1 MQNLENV
8 GGLCMSQINRKYNF
22 QDETRTIANQIDEE
36 LDQLVGSYNAQDLVI
51 SDHINKIVDPN
62 SNDAT
67 RDKHVSDLDI
77 KSIKDQISNVS
88 SGGLDLRYYTKPEID
103 SLTGQLNSL
112 NTNDKSNLVNAINE
126 VNSLNSF
133 TGATYVLE
141 LTKWAV
147 KNDGTD
153 AVNTT
158 KGINDAMAWAVQ
170 NGYTEVV
177 LPKGTYLI
185 DESNPIEP
193 QSHLTLNLNGSSLKI
208 RTNSST
214 DYSVIKFQRNQVY
227 SRITNG
233 KIIGDRIAHD
243 YSSGGTHEGGY
254 GIQIGSFTPVAN
266 GGNNAKYITL
276 DNLDIYDFTGDSIAL
291 CSTFGQISP
300 FPTALASS
308 WEQGDIDPNNGN
320 LITSSSKIRS
330 TLNFSMTQPLIV
342 KYGYFGL
349 YGNGFGA
356 LGSDITCDYYNVIFY
371 KADHSFIS
379 SKTLV
384 QFFDEVEVP
393 TDASYAKVVLHQST
407 VPASANCLI
416 NVRVPTFPQYVHI
429 KNCDLHHSR
438 RLGISLNGAKNVY
451 IEGNSIHHIGGN
463 GSVLGTDPQGG
474 IDIEDGYD
482 LNQFIHIHKNN
493 FHDNEKYNIIAVNG
507 KCIYI
512 TNNTLLKINNQAYVS
527 LAING
532 GVDRAI
538 VSGNTIRHS
547 KVVISGECQFN
558 HNHVYGTQVTTSSL
572 YATKPINIGD
582 STFYNCKFVLDTP
595 FAYLVSINNC
605 RFMNDADKLNSLS
618 GSLNWSI
625 EYKNQ
630 PQQFSNCIFE
640 GKDVQYFS
648 YVPNNT
654 TKQYWIFENCL
665 FKGIPLPMM
674 GRLVNCVG
682 NNALLGTNYSS
693 STGLTT
699 DVLELYNC
707 KFISSD
713 SNNILLTI
721 NNLKSFRMENC
732 YIEKTSGWVL
742 KIQNVGSDVTV
753 KNNTIKVVNDTLPR
767 AIITLDSSFT
777 GSQISITNNFI
788 YSTNNTQVGI
798 ENQVTNKPQIVI
810 TENILRKATLKI
822 NGSEILKNNI
832 IDGIIDPY
840 YQVTTE
846 PNGLYYAKGQV
857 LFNSNPTS
865 GGYIGWV
872 CTTAGTANKTAWAP
886 STPYPL
892 NALVNANSKVY
903 KCTVAGTSGS
913 IAPSHTIGTATDGTV
928 TWQYVDTLAVFKQF
942 GAIS

>member
-1 MQNLENV
+1 
-8 GGLCMSQINRKYNF
+8 MSQINRKYNF
-22 QDETRTIANQIDEE
+22 QDETRAIANQLDEE
-36 LDQLVGSYNAQDLVI
+36 LDQLVESYNAQDLMVSNHI
-51 SDHINKIVDPN
+51 SQIVDPS

-77 KSIKDQISNVS
+77 KSINDQIHNVS

-103 SLTGQLNSL
+103 EVTGQLNTL

-126 VNSLNSF
+126 VNSLN
-133 TGATYVLE
+133 TAATYVLD
-141 LTKWAV
+141 LSKWVV

-153 AVNTT
+153 AINTT

-170 NGYTEVV
+170 NGYTEIV

-185 DESNPIEP
+185 DENSPIEP
-193 QSHLTLNLNGSSLKI
+193 QSNLTLNLNGSTLKI
-208 RTNSST
+208 RTNSNS

-233 KIIGDRIAHD
+233 KIIGDRNAHD
-243 YSSGGTHEGGY
+243 YSSGTTHEGGY
-254 GIQIGSFTPVAN
+254 GIQIGSFTPTAN
-266 GGNNAKYITL
+266 GGSNAKYITL
-276 DNLDIYDFTGDSIAL
+276 DNLEIYDFTGDSIAL

-308 WEQGDIDPNNGN
+308 WEQGDIDPSNGN
-320 LITSSSKIRS
+320 LIASTSKIRS
-330 TLNFSMTQPLIV
+330 TLNISMTQPLIV

-349 YGNGFGA
+349 YGNGFGS

-371 KADHSFIS
+371 KVDHSFIS

-384 QFFDEVEVP
+384 QFFDEIEVP
-393 TDASYAKVVLHQST
+393 LDASYAKVVLHQST

-416 NVRVPTFPQYVHI
+416 NVRVPTFPQHVQV
-429 KNCDLHHSR
+429 KKCDLHHSR
-438 RLGISLNGAKNVY
+438 RLGISVNGAKNIY
-451 IEGNSIHHIGGN
+451 IESNAIHHIGGN
-463 GSVLGTDPQGG
+463 GTVLGTDPQGG

-493 FHDNEKYNIIAVNG
+493 FHDNEKYNIIVVNG

-512 TNNTLLKINNQAYVS
+512 TNNTLLKLNNQAYVS

-538 VSGNTIRHS
+538 VTGNTIRHG

-558 HNHVYGTQVTTSSL
+558 NNHVYGTQVNAASV
-572 YATKPINIGD
+572 YATKPINIAD

-595 FAYLVSINNC
+595 FAFLISIDNC
-605 RFMNDADKLNSLS
+605 RFVNDADKLNSLS

-630 PQQFSNCIFE
+630 PQKFSNCIFE

-648 YVPNNT
+648 YIPNNT
-654 TKQYWIFENCL
+654 TKQHWMFENCL
-665 FKGIPLPMM
+665 FKGIPIPMM

-682 NNALLGTNYSS
+682 DGALLGTNYSS

-721 NNLKSFRMENC
+721 NNLKSFRMEQC

-742 KIQNVGSDVTV
+742 KIQNVGSDVVV

-767 AIITLDSSFT
+767 SIVTLDSSFT
-777 GSQISITNNFI
+777 GSQISLTNNFI
-788 YSTNNTQVGI
+788 YSTNNPQVGI
-798 ENQVTNKPQIVI
+798 DNQTTNRPQIVI
-810 TENILRKATLKI
+810 ADNIFKKTTLKI
-822 NGSEILKNNI
+822 NGSEVMKNNI
-832 IDGIIDPY
+832 IDGAIDPY
-840 YQVTTE
+840 YKVTTE
-846 PNGLYYAKGQV
+846 PNALYYTKGQV
-857 LFNSNPTS
+857 LYNSNPTS
-865 GGYIGWV
+865 GGYVGWI

-886 STPYPL
+886 ATSYPL

-903 KCTVAGTSGS
+903 KCIVAGTSGA
-913 IAPSHTIGTATDGTV
+913 IAPSHTTGTALDGTV
-928 TWQYVDTLAVFKQF
+928 TWQYVDVLAVFKQF
-942 GAIS
+942 GAII